1 MYFLSTINIIGS
13 GITAQHLRL
22 DVISEN
28 VTNINTTR
36 TEEGGPY
43 RRKMVVFQA
52 QNATRDA
59 FRVAMDRA
67 RNGMVSN
74 AGFETSGG
82 VRVVEIAEDPSDFKL
97 KYDPTDPDAN
107 EEGYVELPNV
117 DLVKEITDAMAA
129 SQAYSADV
137 TAFNVLKSVI
147 SSGLEIGR

>member
-1 MYFLSTINIIGS
+1 MAFLGSINIIGS

-36 TEEGGPY
+36 TEDGGPY
-43 RRKMVVFQA
+43 RRKVVVFQA

-67 RNGMVSN
+67 RGMVSN

-107 EEGYVELPNV
+107 GEGYVELPNV